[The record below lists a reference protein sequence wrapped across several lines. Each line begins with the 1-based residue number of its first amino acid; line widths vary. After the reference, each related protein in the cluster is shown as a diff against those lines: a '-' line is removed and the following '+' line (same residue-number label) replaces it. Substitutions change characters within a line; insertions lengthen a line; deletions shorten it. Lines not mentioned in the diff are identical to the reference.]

1 MKKKFPKGIRKHIR
15 KEKARIRRQILD
27 LKEQDKLIN
36 ELYKKFPPASL
47 KKAENTLK
55 ELVEVKK

>member
-27 LKEQDKLIN
+27 LKGQKKLIN
-36 ELYKKFPPASL
+36 ELYKKFAPVSL
-47 KKAENTLK
+47 KASGDALKTLA
-55 ELVEVKK
+55 EVKK